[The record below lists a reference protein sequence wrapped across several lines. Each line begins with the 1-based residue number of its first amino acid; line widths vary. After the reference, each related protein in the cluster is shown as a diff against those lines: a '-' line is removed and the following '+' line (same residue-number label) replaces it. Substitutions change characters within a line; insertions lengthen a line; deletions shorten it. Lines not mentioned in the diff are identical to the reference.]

1 MPMFLEIT
9 DVPDDPVEIPRAAGR
24 PTFLAGYSVDVAL
37 GCNMLQRIWHD
48 FYWMC
53 DASPQWRGLEL
64 WAASVDVVRLR
75 GDADSTD
82 VRKFLLLAPFITLP
96 KSMRGQFAKCAAFVW
111 QAFLID

>member
-1 MPMFLEIT
+1 M
-9 DVPDDPVEIPRAAGR
+9 
-24 PTFLAGYSVDVAL
+24 L
-37 GCNMLQRIWHD
+37 GQQETKVH
-48 FYWMC
+48 FYLMC

-82 VRKFLLLAPFITLP
+82 VRKLLLLAPFITLP